1 MEREKRRQKRRG
13 EHCSPFFLVPLF
25 RPSSSTSTPP
35 LSLSPKKIG
44 TSDDDKRRLLSQLA
58 HLDAN
63 YSDGG
68 LPGYLAN
75 AKRLLAAA
83 QSGANPFEGLVPEVP
98 DGVSLDYCSP
108 DFRRHESAGAR
119 AAARS
124 GGGAGFVLVA
134 GGLGERLGYSG
145 IKLALPS
152 DSSRGGCFLEEYI
165 HSILALQRGGAAA
178 GAGEGDAG
186 SSSSSSPAERKSPLL
201 PLAIMTS
208 PDTHA
213 RTLALREENSY
224 FGMQESQVTLMLQE
238 RVACLGDNAASLAL
252 DPADAFQVLT
262 KPHGHG
268 DVHALLHSTGTAR
281 RWARERGTRWVCF
294 FQDTNVQAFRALPAA
309 IGVAE
314 EKGYAMVS
322 VAVPRRAGEAIGA
335 LARLV
340 PKEKAAATEGG
351 EGKGAGGGLT
361 INGEY
366 NQLDPLLR
374 ATAEFAGGDADDPA
388 TGFSPFPGNINQLVV
403 GMAPYL
409 AALDASAGV
418 VGEFVNP
425 KYEDPAARAAFKS
438 PARLECMMQDL
449 PHALDPAS
457 DPVGFLTINQ
467 VWAAYSPVKNS
478 LAEAAAKGAK
488 GEPTHSA
495 AAAEADAYRA
505 NCFLLSSLGARVGG
519 DAGFEKREF
528 KGVPVELW
536 PAVSWSPLFA
546 LTMDDLER
554 RLRDPS
560 KVTVSPGSSL
570 VVRLPVTR
578 KEAAS
583 DGSSSSSSSPFEVGS
598 VSVEGLDLDGALEV
612 EVHPGASLKIGGGG
626 GGGAPAVIRNG
637 GWRFVELDDA
647 KPATEEMRMRGFK
660 VCKRDGEKVVFA
672 EPGEFE
678 FNFGGGDGKEA
689 KKEELAAV
697 A

>member
-1 MEREKRRQKRRG
+1 
-13 EHCSPFFLVPLF
+13 V
-25 RPSSSTSTPP
+25 
-35 LSLSPKKIG
+35 
-44 TSDDDKRRLLSQLA
+44 
-58 HLDAN
+58 
-63 YSDGG
+63 
-68 LPGYLAN
+68 
-75 AKRLLAAA
+75 
-83 QSGANPFEGLVPEVP
+83 
-98 DGVSLDYCSP
+98 
-108 DFRRHESAGAR
+108 
-119 AAARS
+119 
-124 GGGAGFVLVA
+124 GFVLVA

-152 DSSRGGCFLEEYI
+152 DSSRGACFLEEYA
-165 HSILALQRGGAAA
+165 HSILALQ
-178 GAGEGDAG
+178 GAGK
-186 SSSSSSPAERKSPLL
+186 PL

-208 PDTHA
+208 PDTHTK
-213 RTLALREENSY
+213 TLALLESNGY
-224 FGMQESQVTLMLQE
+224 FGLAGERQVTLLLQE
-238 RVACLGDNAASLAL
+238 RVACLSDGAASLAL
-252 DPADAFQVLT
+252 DPADPFRILT

-281 RWARERGTRWVCF
+281 RWAREHGTRWVAF

-309 IGVAE
+309 VGVAE
-314 EKGYAMVS
+314 AKGYAMVS

-340 PKEKAAATEGG
+340 PMDA
-351 EGKGAGGGLT
+351 KGAGEARGLT
-361 INGEY
+361 INVEY

-374 ATAEFAGGDADDPA
+374 ATNEFRGGDADDPA

-403 GMAPYL
+403 GMAAYL
-409 AALDASAGV
+409 AALEASAGV

-425 KYEDPAARAAFKS
+425 KYKDPATRTDFKS

-449 PHALDPAS
+449 PHALDPS
-457 DPVGFLTINQ
+457 KDLVGFLTINQ

-495 AAAEADAYRA
+495 AAAEADVYRA

-519 DAGFEKREF
+519 GEASSRREF

-554 RLRDPS
+554 RLRAPGE
-560 KVTVSPGSSL
+560 VTVSPGSSL
-570 VVRLPVTR
+570 VVRLPVR
-578 KEAAS
+578 SAAAP
-583 DGSSSSSSSPFEVGS
+583 DAALPFEVGS
-598 VSVEGLDLDGALEV
+598 VSIEGIDLDGALEV
-612 EVHPGASLKIGGGG
+612 DVHPGASLRIGGGG
-626 GGGAPAVIRNG
+626 GEGAPATRAVVRNG

-647 KPATEEMRMRGFK
+647 KPASEEARMRGFK

-678 FNFGGGDGKEA
+678 YNGGGMKEEEEVSEE
-689 KKEELAAV
+689 KEELAAV

>member
-1 MEREKRRQKRRG
+1 MKIERERQKR
-13 EHCSPFFLVPLF
+13 ESEFLTFFLPLVT
-25 RPSSSTSTPP
+25 STSSF
-35 LSLSPKKIG
+35 SLSQKKG
-44 TSDDDKRRLLSQLA
+44 TSDDDKRRLLSQLL

-68 LPGYLAN
+68 LPGYLRN
-75 AKRLLAAA
+75 AKKLLAAA
-83 QSGANPFEGLVPEVP
+83 QTGANPFEGLVPEIP
-98 DGVSLDYCSP
+98 DGVTLDYCSP
-108 DFRRHESAGAR
+108 DFRNYETAGAQ
-119 AAARS
+119 AAAGS
-124 GGGAGFVLVA
+124 NGGGAGFILVA

-152 DSSRGGCFLEEYI
+152 DSSRGSCFLEEYI
-165 HSILALQRGGAAA
+165 HSILALQRGG
-178 GAGEGDAG
+178 GE
-186 SSSSSSPAERKSPLL
+186 SSSPL

-213 RTLALREENSY
+213 RTLALLEENAY
-224 FGMQESQVTLMLQE
+224 FGMRKSQITLMLQE
-238 RVACLGDNAASLAL
+238 RVACLADGAASLAI
-252 DPADAFQVLT
+252 DPSDPFQILT

-268 DVHALLHSTGTAR
+268 DVHALLHSTGTAKK
-281 RWARERGTRWVCF
+281 WASEHNTKWLCF

-314 EKGYAMVS
+314 KKKYAMIS

-340 PKEKAAATEGG
+340 PKEGQKEGG
-351 EGKGAGGGLT
+351 EQAKRGLT
-361 INGEY
+361 INVEY

-374 ATAEFAGGDADDPA
+374 ATAEFAQGDADDPR

-403 GMAPYL
+403 SMGPYL
-409 AALDASAGV
+409 AALEASAGV

-425 KYEDPAARAAFKS
+425 KYKDPQARTDFKS

-449 PHALDPAS
+449 PHALDPS
-457 DPVGFLTINQ
+457 KDLVGFLTINQ

-478 LAEAAAKGAK
+478 LTEAAAKGAK

-505 NCFLLSSLGARVGG
+505 NCFLLTALGAKVGG
-519 DAGFEKREF
+519 ENGFAKREF

-546 LTMDDLER
+546 LTMDDLEK
-554 RLRDPS
+554 RLRNPE

-570 VVRLPVTR
+570 VVRLPV
-578 KEAAS
+578 KGAAS
-583 DGSSSSSSSPFEVGS
+583 SSPGSSPFEVGS
-598 VSVEGLDLDGALEV
+598 VSIEGLDLDGALEV
-612 EVHPGASLKIGGGG
+612 EVHPGASLRIGGGN
-626 GGGAPAVIRNG
+626 APAAVVRNG

-647 KPATEEMRMRGFK
+647 KPASEELRMRGFK

-672 EPGEFE
+672 KPGEFE
-678 FNFGGGDGKEA
+678 FNGGRGEKEKEEG

>member
-1 MEREKRRQKRRG
+1 MLT
-13 EHCSPFFLVPLF
+13 FFSS
-25 RPSSSTSTPP
+25 SSSTSPSSRPP
-35 LSLSPKKIG
+35 SHLSLSLLKKKTKKTG

-68 LPGYLAN
+68 LPGYLSN
-75 AKRLLAAA
+75 ARRLLEAAR
-83 QSGANPFEGLVPEVP
+83 SGANPFEGLVPEVP

-108 DFRRHESAGAR
+108 EFRRLESAGAR
-119 AAARS
+119 AAASPRN

-165 HSILALQRGGAAA
+165 HSILALQRTGG
-178 GAGEGDAG
+178 GEKANSG
-186 SSSSSSPAERKSPLL
+186 SKEENLPL

-213 RTLALREENSY
+213 RTLALLEENDY
-224 FGMQESQVTLMLQE
+224 FGMEESQVTLMLQE
-238 RVACLGDNAASLAL
+238 RVACLGDNDASLAL
-252 DPADAFQVLT
+252 DPVDSYQILT

-268 DVHALLHSTGTAR
+268 DVHALLHSTGTAK
-281 RWARERGTRWVCF
+281 RWARELGTRWVCF

-309 IGVAE
+309 VGVAE

-340 PKEKAAATEGG
+340 PKDAAKEGEKA
-351 EGKGAGGGLT
+351 KGLT
-361 INGEY
+361 INVEY

-374 ATAEFAGGDADDPA
+374 ATAEFADGDADDPE

-403 GMAPYL
+403 GMEPYL
-409 AALDASAGV
+409 AALEASAGV

-425 KYEDPAARAAFKS
+425 KYKDPKARADFKS

-449 PHALDPAS
+449 PHALDPS
-457 DPVGFLTINQ
+457 KDPVGFLTINQ

-505 NCFLLSSLGARVGG
+505 NCFLLSSLGAKIEGG
-519 DAGFEKREF
+519 GGGGGGGGGESGAFTKREF

-554 RLRDPS
+554 RLRDPT
-560 KVTVSPGSSL
+560 KITVSPGSAL
-570 VVRLPVTR
+570 VVRLPV
-578 KEAAS
+578 KK
-583 DGSSSSSSSPFEVGS
+583 SSSSSSSPFEVGS
-598 VSVEGLDLDGALEV
+598 VSIEGLDLDGALEV
-612 EVHPGASLKIGGGG
+612 EVHPGASLRIGGSGG
-626 GGGAPAVIRNG
+626 DAAPAVVRNG

-647 KPATEEMRMRGFK
+647 KPAAEEARMRGFK

-678 FNFGGGDGKEA
+678 FSGCGGKEEKEEEKEEKEEE
-689 KKEELAAV
+689 KKEDALAAV